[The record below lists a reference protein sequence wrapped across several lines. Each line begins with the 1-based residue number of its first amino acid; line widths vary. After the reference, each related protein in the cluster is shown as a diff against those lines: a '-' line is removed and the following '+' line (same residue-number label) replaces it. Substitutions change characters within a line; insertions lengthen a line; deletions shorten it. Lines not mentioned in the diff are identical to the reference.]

1 MGQMVAMQEMIG
13 EISEKSR
20 GDWDGS
26 NGSNARDDRR
36 EYASE
41 VVGIGMGEMVAMQ
54 EMIGESTRAK

>member
-26 NGSNARDDRR
+26 NGSNAR
-36 EYASE
+36 
-41 VVGIGMGEMVAMQ
+41 
-54 EMIGESTRAK
+54 EMIGESMRAK